1 MENTFNDNLRRIR
14 KEKKITQEQLAEFV
28 GVSPQAV
35 SKWEMNSFPDASLLP
50 KIAEKLEVSI
60 DELFGLKSENISI
73 YDRILEHIKSVPAEK
88 RFDEMFSIV
97 RAFPLAC
104 CGAVKYEPIP
114 EEVLTSEYDNYS
126 LINQPEGFIE
136 MRNPADLQFAFL
148 FPEPKCGY
156 DCAQGAVFSRGA
168 VRHNVL
174 QKGHPHARAGHIR

>member
-35 SKWEMNSFPDASLLP
+35 SKWETNSFPDASLLP

-88 RFDEMFSIV
+88 RK
-97 RAFPLAC
+97 AL
-104 CGAVKYEPIP
+104 
-114 EEVLTSEYDNYS
+114 
-126 LINQPEGFIE
+126 
-136 MRNPADLQFAFL
+136 
-148 FPEPKCGY
+148 
-156 DCAQGAVFSRGA
+156 
-168 VRHNVL
+168 
-174 QKGHPHARAGHIR
+174 

>member
-104 CGAVKYEPIP
+104 CGAVK
-114 EEVLTSEYDNYS
+114 TSLYQRKCS
-126 LINQPEGFIE
+126 P
-136 MRNPADLQFAFL
+136 RNTTITAL
-148 FPEPKCGY
+148 
-156 DCAQGAVFSRGA
+156 
-168 VRHNVL
+168 
-174 QKGHPHARAGHIR
+174 